1 MKNMNKQ
8 EYEAIFL
15 SWVREALDDGDIS
28 GDDNFLDVGGN
39 SLLAVELLDRYEKK
53 YGKKISMLSLLQQSI
68 NNAVANSN

>member
-39 SLLAVELLDRYEKK
+39 SLLAVELIDRYEKK
-53 YGKKISMLSLLQQSI
+53 YGKKISMLSLLQKSI

>member
-1 MKNMNKQ
+1 MNNMNKQ

-39 SLLAVELLDRYEKK
+39 SLLAVELIDRYEKK